1 VTEARLTGLTQVE
14 ARRRLEAA
22 PPQEP
27 AATTRSYASIVRS
40 NTLTL
45 FNLILGAFWVVIIAA
60 GRPAD
65 GLFGGIVVAN
75 ASIGIIQDVR
85 AKRALDRLAL
95 LVAPHARAV
104 RDGREETVPAGEV
117 VDGDV
122 VALRPGDQVVADGAV
137 VESSALMLDES
148 QLTGE
153 SRAVAKGVGDEIMS
167 GSFCVEG
174 AGRYLVNRVG
184 ESSYASQ
191 VVGEAREF
199 RYRRSPLELQINRLL
214 LVTTAVMLPLGA
226 AFVWVLIRH
235 HAPFRSASATA
246 TAGIVTLV
254 PEGLVLL
261 TSLTFAVAAVRLSRR
276 GMLVQAFNAVES
288 LANVD
293 TVCMDKTG
301 TLTDGTLALHGVTPV
316 GATEAAAAE
325 GQVRDFAAS
334 TTSRND
340 TVDAIAAALPGT
352 ARPATSE
359 VPFSSRWKWSACRLE
374 GDEHTLVLGAPDVLL
389 GEGAPALVADH
400 EHAGRR
406 TLVLGRTP
414 AELTTPGADG
424 APPPAIEPIA
434 VIALE
439 EHVRPEAADTI
450 AYLRDQGVAVKVM
463 SGDSP
468 ATVAAVAE
476 RAGIQVEGP
485 TVDGTHLPEPGPE
498 LTLAATSSTVF
509 ARLSP
514 QHKRQLIEALSGSG
528 RYVAMIGDGVNDVP
542 AMKGS
547 RLAIALGSGAQMA
560 KSVADSVLVT
570 DSFAAVPAAIGEGRQ
585 IILNIQRVAKLF
597 ATKTVFAAFVIL
609 AFGLTTAGFPLLP
622 RHLTLAATVTVGIP
636 GFVIAL
642 IPSEERPDQSAF
654 LRRVARFSVPAGAV
668 MAAAVLAAY
677 LLERAVRVQSITDAR
692 TAAVTVFVALGLYLL
707 LVLDAER
714 MSASRSYAIGIVSL
728 VGALAAAYLLTLSAE
743 PARDFFALSR
753 PDLLDA
759 LIMLVATV
767 AGIRLMTWGGLSPY
781 PRLPPTAPPASL
793 ETGDPSPPPASD

>member
-1 VTEARLTGLTQVE
+1 VTEPRLSGLTHVE
-14 ARRRLEAA
+14 ARQRLEAA
-22 PPQEP
+22 PPPETGP
-27 AATTRSYASIVRS
+27 TSRSYASIVRS

-45 FNLILGAFWVVIIAA
+45 FNLILGAFWVVIVAA

-65 GLFGGIVVAN
+65 GLFGGVLVAN
-75 ASIGIIQDVR
+75 TGIGILQDIR

-104 RDGREETVPAGEV
+104 RDGSEETVPAEEV
-117 VDGDV
+117 VVGDV

-153 SRAVAKGVGDEIMS
+153 SRAVGKGVGDELLS

-174 AGRYLVNRVG
+174 AGRYLVNRIG
-184 ESSYASQ
+184 EASYASQ

-199 RYRRSPLELQINRLL
+199 RYRRSPLEQQINRLL

-235 HAPFRSASATA
+235 HLPFRSASATA

-261 TSLTFAVAAVRLSRR
+261 TSLTFAVAAVRLSTR

-301 TLTDGTLALHGVTPV
+301 TLTDGTLALHRVTPV
-316 GATEAAAAE
+316 GTTAAADAE
-325 GQVRDFAAS
+325 RHVRDFAAS

-340 TVDAIAAALPGT
+340 TVDAIAAALPGA
-352 ARPATSE
+352 ARPAQSE

-374 GDEHTLVLGAPDVLL
+374 GDEQTLVLGAPDVLL
-389 GEGAPALVADH
+389 GMDAPALVSEH
-400 EHAGRR
+400 ERAGRR

-414 AELTTPGADG
+414 AELMAPGADG
-424 APPPAIEPIA
+424 AAPPTIEPIA

-439 EHVRPEAADTI
+439 EHIRPEAAGTI
-450 AYLRDQGVAVKVM
+450 AFLRDQGVAVKVM

-468 ATVAAVAE
+468 TTVAAVAE
-476 RAGIQVEGP
+476 RAGINVEGP
-485 TVDGTHLPEPGPE
+485 AVDGADLPQPGAE
-498 LTLAATSSTVF
+498 LALAADSSTVF

-514 QHKRQLIEALSGSG
+514 QQKRMLVEALGGSG

-585 IILNIQRVAKLF
+585 IILNIHRVARLF
-597 ATKTVFAAFVIL
+597 VTKTVFAACVIL

-642 IPSEERPDQSAF
+642 IPSTERPDSGSF
-654 LRRVARFSVPAGAV
+654 LRRVARFSIPAGAV
-668 MAAAVLAAY
+668 IAVAVLAAY
-677 LLERAVRVQSITDAR
+677 LLERAVRVRSITDAR

-707 LVLDAER
+707 LVLDPER
-714 MSASRSYAIGIVSL
+714 MAASRAYAIGIVSL
-728 VGALAAAYLLTLSAE
+728 VGALGAAYLGVLSAE
-743 PARDFFALSR
+743 PARDFFALAR

-759 LIMLVATV
+759 VIMIVATV
-767 AGIRLMTWGGLSPY
+767 AGIRLMAWAGLSPY
-781 PRLPPTAPPASL
+781 PHLPEPAPPERIEAG
-793 ETGDPSPPPASD
+793 EDPPSG

>member
-1 VTEARLTGLTQVE
+1 
-14 ARRRLEAA
+14 
-22 PPQEP
+22 
-27 AATTRSYASIVRS
+27 
-40 NTLTL
+40 
-45 FNLILGAFWVVIIAA
+45 VI
-60 GRPAD
+60 
-65 GLFGGIVVAN
+65 VAN
-75 ASIGIIQDVR
+75 TSIGILQDIR

-104 RDGREETVPAGEV
+104 RDGTEQTVPAGEV
-117 VDGDV
+117 VEGDV
-122 VALRPGDQVVADGAV
+122 VALRPGDQVVADGTV

-153 SRAVAKGVGDEIMS
+153 SRAVAKGVGDELLS

-174 AGRYLVNRVG
+174 GGRYLVSG
-184 ESSYASQ
+184 TGAASYASR

-199 RYRRSPLELQINRLL
+199 RYQRSPLEHQINRLL
-214 LVTTAVMLPLGA
+214 LVTAAVMLPLGA

-235 HAPFRSASATA
+235 NQPFRSSAATA

-261 TSLTFAVAAVRLSRR
+261 TSLTFAVAAVRLSSR

-288 LANVD
+288 LANVEV
-293 TVCMDKTG
+293 VCMDKTG

-316 GATEAAAAE
+316 GATDAATAE
-325 GQVRDFAAS
+325 RAVRDFAAS

-352 ARPATSE
+352 ARPARAE
-359 VPFSSRWKWSACRLE
+359 VPFSSRWKWSAARLD
-374 GDEHTLVLGAPDVLL
+374 GDDQTLVLGAPDVLL
-389 GEGAPALVADH
+389 GDAAPALVAED
-400 EHAGRR
+400 ERAGRR
-406 TLVLGRTP
+406 TLVLGRAP
-414 AELTTPGADG
+414 GELTAPAQDG
-424 APPPAIEPIA
+424 APPPRIDPIA

-439 EHVRPEAADTI
+439 EHVRPEAAETI

-476 RAGIQVEGP
+476 RAGIDVEGP
-485 TVDGTHLPEPGPE
+485 PLDGAHLPGPGPE
-498 LTLAATSSTVF
+498 LALAARSSTVF

-514 QHKRQLIEALSGSG
+514 QQKRQLIEALSGAG
-528 RYVAMIGDGVNDVP
+528 LCVAMIGDGVNDVP

-597 ATKTVFAAFVIL
+597 VTKTVFAAFVIL
-609 AFGLTTAGFPLLP
+609 MFGLTTAGFPLLP

-642 IPSEERPDQSAF
+642 IPSDERPDSTSF
-654 LRRVARFSVPAGAV
+654 LRRVARFSIPAGAV
-668 MAAAVLAAY
+668 MAVAVLAAY
-677 LLERAVRVQSITDAR
+677 LLDRAVRVRSITDAR

-707 LVLDAER
+707 LVLDADR
-714 MSASRSYAIGIVSL
+714 MSASRRYAVGIIAL
-728 VGALAAAYLLTLSAE
+728 VGALSAAYLGTLSAE
-743 PARDFFALSR
+743 PARDFFALAQ

-759 LIMLVATV
+759 VIMIVATI
-767 AGIRLMTWGGLSPY
+767 AGIRLMAWAGLSPY
-781 PRLPPTAPPASL
+781 THPPQARPVDAPGETETLPPS
-793 ETGDPSPPPASD
+793 G